1 MLIFDLTFTDG
12 KACRY
17 LCPDP
22 EASEQTERAS
32 LEAIFCGRL
41 ASMVRI
47 ITPPPERLPWRRV
60 ANDRWELNRFMLTRI
75 SAGYF
80 YLLWPDGSTEGDR
93 EHVSAAVR
101 QNWEKG
107 C

>member
-1 MLIFDLTFTDG
+1 MRIYDLTFTDG
-12 KACRY
+12 KQCRHIV
-17 LCPDP
+17 PQPQD
-22 EASEQTERAS
+22 TEEEELRITQS
-32 LEAIFCGRL
+32 IFCGRL

-47 ITPPPERLPWRRV
+47 IAPPPEKLPWKRV
-60 ANDRWELNRFMLTRI
+60 ANDRWEMHSFVLTRI
-75 SAGYF
+75 SAGWF

-101 QNWEKG
+101 LNWANG

>member
-1 MLIFDLTFTDG
+1 MLIFDLKFSDG

-22 EASEQTERAS
+22 DATEETERAA

-41 ASMVRI
+41 ASMARI
-47 ITPPPERLPWRRV
+47 IAPPPEKLPWKRV
-60 ANDRWELNRFMLTRI
+60 ANDRWELNRFVLTRI

-93 EHVSAAVR
+93 DHVSSAVR
-101 QNWEKG
+101 LNWHLG